1 LTTELIEELQR
12 RAARFAAVATVQQ
25 AISATI
31 SLDEAYREIYK
42 AVASVVDSPCFALMI
57 AEPDSRKLSAHC
69 IVVDSEERQGEGVLD
84 FPNGTDTITSVFQHG
99 TPLISSRPERWWKG
113 TIFQVA
119 SRREVQSEITAPLI
133 YHNRTVGVMQV
144 LSYRPNA
151 YDSHDLELIMLIARQ
166 AAVAIEN
173 ARLFAA
179 QRSEQKQ
186 TEAAAKIAR
195 VALGNVTVGEASRAI
210 LEVLDAVVPSSGK
223 AIGITSR
230 DGRTLVCVAAC
241 GSCERMEGITGP
253 VERSAVRA
261 AWAKE
266 EPTFVENLR
275 ELAHNPDRVPAQPAI
290 AIPLIAGARRMG
302 VLLVTSDTAQ
312 LEKGSYVD
320 ALLRLAPAVALAID
334 VRLLS
339 EEEQRI
345 HARERT
351 LAGALATMEQPVLIL
366 GIDAK
371 VQYANSAAIS
381 EYGYEPTEIAGLSVD
396 DFVVP
401 SAHLQRR
408 QTIPAISPEEAFWTG
423 EHVHRRKDG
432 TEFPAAVTLSHIR
445 DVNDEVIGLVI
456 GVRNLTEERKV
467 ADHLGRTEK
476 LAAIGELVAG
486 VAHELNNPLTGISTL
501 AQLLLEDNLQD
512 EQLDSVSLIKR
523 EADRAIGVI
532 RDLLLFA
539 RKTEARDVPVDINTI
554 VKHTVRLRALASR
567 STGIEVHTHL
577 DESNPK
583 VRGDEQKLQQVLLN
597 LLVNAES
604 ALRDAKVRHL
614 SLITQRKNGAVSIVV
629 SDTGHGMPPSVTQR
643 IFEPF
648 FTTKPPGEGT
658 GLGLSVSYGII
669 QAHQGSISVE
679 STEDVG
685 TTFTISLPHY
695 SEDEAT
701 T

>member
-1 LTTELIEELQR
+1 LTTELIEELRR

-25 AISATI
+25 AISASI
-31 SLDEAYREIYK
+31 SLEEAYREIYR
-42 AVASVVDSPCFALMI
+42 AVASVVDAPCFALMI
-57 AEPDSRKLSAHC
+57 ADPVCEKFEAHC
-69 IVVDSEERQGEGVLD
+69 IVVDSEVREAESVLD
-84 FPNGTDTITSVFQHG
+84 FPNGTETIAKVFQTG
-99 TPLISSRPERWWKG
+99 VPLISSKPERWWKG

-119 SRREVQSEITAPLI
+119 AKREVQSEITAPLT
-133 YHNRTVGVMQV
+133 YRDRTVGVMQV
-144 LSYRPNA
+144 LSYRTNA
-151 YDSHDLELIMLIARQ
+151 YDAHDLDLIMLIARQ

-173 ARLFAA
+173 ARLFDA

-186 TEAAAKIAR
+186 TEAAAEIAR
-195 VALGNVTVGEASRAI
+195 LALRKVTVAEASRSI
-210 LEVLDAVVPSSGK
+210 LKILDNVVPSSGK
-223 AIGITSR
+223 AIGVISR
-230 DGRTLVCVAAC
+230 DGHSLMCVAAC
-241 GSCERMEGITGP
+241 GTCEQMMGIIAP
-253 VERSAVRA
+253 VERSSVRT

-266 EPTFVENLR
+266 KPTFVENLR
-275 ELAHNPDRVPAQPAI
+275 EIAHNKDHVPAEPAI
-290 AIPLIAGARRMG
+290 TIPLIASDRSMG
-302 VLLVTSDTAQ
+302 VLVVTSETAQ
-312 LEKGSYVD
+312 LQTGPHVD

-334 VRLLS
+334 VLLLS
-339 EEEQRI
+339 EDEQRT

-351 LAGALATMEQPVLIL
+351 LAAALATMDQPVLIL

-371 VQYANSAAIS
+371 VQYANAAAIK
-381 EYGYEPTEIAGLSVD
+381 EYRYEPSEMPGLSVD

-401 SAHLQRR
+401 SAQLSPR
-408 QTIPAISPEEAFWTG
+408 QTIPPISEEKPLWTG

-445 DVNDEVIGLVI
+445 DESENIIGLVI
-456 GVRNLTEERKV
+456 GIRNLTEEQRV

-486 VAHELNNPLTGISTL
+486 VAHELNNPLTGISTF
-501 AQLLLEDNLQD
+501 AQLLLEDKLQD
-512 EQLDSVSLIKR
+512 EQFESVSLIKR

-539 RKTEARDVPVDINTI
+539 RKADARDVPVDINTI

-567 STGIEVHTHL
+567 SSGIEVHMQL

-604 ALRDAKVRHL
+604 AMQAAEVRHL
-614 SLITQRKNGAVSIVV
+614 SITTRRKDATIYIVV
-629 SDTGHGMPPSVTQR
+629 ADTGHGMTPAVR
-643 IFEPF
+643 ERVFEPF

-669 QAHQGSISVE
+669 QAHEGAISVE
-679 STEDVG
+679 STPDVG
-685 TTFTISLPHY
+685 TTFSILLPLY
-695 SEDEAT
+695 RET
-701 T
+701 RK

>member
-42 AVASVVDSPCFALMI
+42 AVASVVDAPCFALMI
-57 AEPDSRKLSAHC
+57 ADADTGRLSAHC
-69 IVVDSEERQGEGVLD
+69 IVIDSEEHHGEGLFD
-84 FPNGTDTITSVFQHG
+84 FPNGTETITKVFASG
-99 TPLISSRPERWWKG
+99 VPLISSKPERWWKG
-113 TIFQVA
+113 TIYQVA
-119 SRREVQSEITAPLI
+119 AKREVQSEITAPLV
-133 YHNRTVGVMQV
+133 YHDRTVGVMQV
-144 LSYRPNA
+144 LSYKANA
-151 YDSHDLELIMLIARQ
+151 YDAHDLDLIMLIARQ

-179 QRSEQKQ
+179 QRREQKQ
-186 TEAAAKIAR
+186 TEAAAEIAR
-195 VALGNVTVGEASRAI
+195 LALGNVTVEEASAAI
-210 LEVLDAVVPSSGK
+210 LDILDEVVPSSGK
-223 AIGITSR
+223 AIGVTSR
-230 DGRTLVCVAAC
+230 DGSTLTCAAASGTCVP
-241 GSCERMEGITGP
+241 MKGIVAP
-253 VERSAVRA
+253 VERSSVRV

-275 ELAHNPDRVPAQPAI
+275 ELAHNPDRVPEEAAI
-290 AIPLIAGARRMG
+290 TIPLIASHRRIG
-302 VLLVTSDTAQ
+302 VLVVTSKTPQ
-312 LEKGSYVD
+312 LHSGPHIN
-320 ALLRLAPAVALAID
+320 ALMRLAPAVALAID

-339 EEEQRI
+339 EDEQRI

-351 LAGALATMEQPVLIL
+351 LAAALATMDQPVLIL
-366 GIDAK
+366 GVDAK
-371 VQYANSAAIS
+371 VQYANAAAIR
-381 EYGYEPTEIAGLSVD
+381 EYRYEPAEIDGLSVD
-396 DFVVP
+396 DFVVS
-401 SAHLQRR
+401 SARLSRKE
-408 QTIPAISPEEAFWTG
+408 TIPAVLPEKAFWMG

-445 DVNDEVIGLVI
+445 DASDHIIGLVI
-456 GVRNLTEERKV
+456 GVRNLTEERRV

-486 VAHELNNPLTGISTL
+486 VAHELNNPLTGISTF
-501 AQLLLEDNLQD
+501 AQLLLEDTLHG
-512 EQLDSVSLIKR
+512 EQLESVNLIKR

-539 RKTEARDVPVDINTI
+539 RKTDARDVPVDINTI

-614 SLITQRKNGAVSIVV
+614 SLITRRRNGSVSIIV
-629 SDTGHGMPPSVTQR
+629 SDTGHGMPQSVSQR
-643 IFEPF
+643 VFEPF

-669 QAHQGSISVE
+669 QAHQGTISVE

-685 TTFTISLPHY
+685 TTFTISLPY
-695 SEDEAT
+695 YAEDAT
-701 T
+701 